1 MVLVSEDYT
10 WKMHAKCLPYF
21 WYPEDTP
28 YILASTIIFLGRKP
42 CLFEN
47 FGNLF
52 PYKGGG
58 FTSSRETIGRD
69 IVGKLFK
76 PLTLFDSFCQ
86 CWRMRGEIE
95 KARKWEVGFLV
106 RGEPEFTII
115 WRWILCLSPFS
126 LFNSLCFW
134 IQFVDH
140 NLWIIFPFMWKM
152 LE

>member
-1 MVLVSEDYT
+1 MFSTCTSASSLVKLSIIYLMVLLSVDYM

-21 WYPEDTP
+21 WYPKDTA
-28 YILASTIIFLGRKP
+28 YILASTIIFLGRKL

-52 PYKGGG
+52 LYKGGG

-86 CWRMRGEIE
+86 GWRMRGEIKHKQKSE
-95 KARKWEVGFLV
+95 SGFLSQGRAQV
-106 RGEPEFTII
+106 YNNLKVNIVFVP
-115 WRWILCLSPFS
+115 LFS
-126 LFNSLCFW
+126 L
-134 IQFVDH
+134 
-140 NLWIIFPFMWKM
+140 
-152 LE
+152 